1 MTHPLDVLH
10 QTIVD
15 RQGADP
21 ETSYTAKLLTRGIGR
36 IAQKVGEEAV
46 ETALEAV
53 RLEAG
58 VSTPEK
64 LAAESAD
71 LLYHLAVL
79 WAAAGVAPEDVYRIL
94 AERQGI
100 SGIEEKGNRPS
111 CHPGR
116 SGDPGSRA
124 E

>member
-1 MTHPLDVLH
+1 MTHPLDQLF
-10 QTIVD
+10 QTIID
-15 RQGADP
+15 RRSGDP
-21 ETSYTAKLLTRGIGR
+21 ETSYTAKLLARGIGR

-53 RLEAG
+53 RLDCGA
-58 VSTPEK
+58 STPAK

-79 WAAAGVAPEDVYRIL
+79 WAAAGIEPATVYRIL

-100 SGIEEKGNRPS
+100 SGIAEKADRDQKNRS
-111 CHPGR
+111 
-116 SGDPGSRA
+116 DL
-124 E
+124 

>member
-1 MTHPLDVLH
+1 MTHKLDDLY
-10 QTIVD
+10 QTVCD
-15 RQGADP
+15 RRSADP
-21 ETSYTAKLLTRGIGR
+21 ETSYTANLLARGIGR

-79 WAAAGVAPEDVYRIL
+79 WAAAGVEPAMVYGIL
-94 AERQGI
+94 AERQGV
-100 SGIEEKGNRPS
+100 SGIVEKA
-111 CHPGR
+111 GR
-116 SGDPGSRA
+116 GQV
-124 E
+124 